1 MKRRYP
7 PIRLCVGIFALVLLW
22 RMLGAPLSV
31 EQFRE
36 LQTPL
41 WQARVLLP
49 SRVVRVFRLWLP
61 ANEKA
66 PAQTLLDEAMEED
79 ELMLDQLARGEESL
93 SLSVYLSEEDRM
105 ETMTLE
111 SYVCGVIAAE
121 MPATYHI
128 EALKAQAVAARTR
141 VLWQIENGGCSLHPG
156 ADICT
161 DSTHCQGYATLSDCQ
176 AKWGN
181 EYELYRDRI
190 LQAER
195 DTRDELLTYEGE
207 PITVMY
213 HAISGGRTEDA
224 ATVFSQS
231 LPYLVS
237 VESDGE
243 EDAGGLL
250 TDTTLTFDKIAEAL
264 NASIKGM
271 RISGEDVRRTLSIGE
286 YTDTGRVKS
295 MQIGNATID
304 ATDFRRALGLRSTW
318 FSLSMDENGV
328 TFHQR
333 GYGHGVGMSQAGANG
348 MAADG
353 ASYSDILLHY
363 YPGVTLEKR

>member
-7 PIRLCVGIFALVLLW
+7 PVGLCAGIFALVLLW

-31 EQFRE
+31 EQFGE

-49 SRVVRVFRLWLP
+49 SRVARVFRLWLP
-61 ANEKA
+61 NEKT
-66 PAQTLLDEAMEED
+66 PAQTLLDDAMEED
-79 ELMLDQLARGEESL
+79 EQTLDRLARGGEEL
-93 SLSVYLSEEDRM
+93 LMNVYLSEENRM
-105 ETMTLE
+105 EKMTLE
-111 SYVCGVIAAE
+111 GYVCGVVAAE

-141 VLWQIENGGCSLHPG
+141 ALWQMENGGCALHPG

-161 DSTHCQGYATLSDCQ
+161 DSAHCQGYATLSECQ
-176 AKWGN
+176 ARWGN
-181 EYELYRDRI
+181 EYELYRNRI

-231 LPYLVS
+231 LPYLIS
-237 VESDGE
+237 VDSNGE
-243 EDAGGLL
+243 EDVGGLL
-250 TDTTLTFDKIAEAL
+250 TDTTLTFDEIADAL
-264 NASIKGM
+264 NASIEGSKV
-271 RISGEDVRRTLSIGE
+271 SGEEVRRTLSIGE

-295 MQIGNATID
+295 MQVGSALID

-318 FSLSMDENGV
+318 FSLSMDDNGI

-353 ASYSDILLHY
+353 ANYSDILLHY
-363 YPGVTLEKR
+363 YPGVTLEKH